1 LIMQNRSRVGWSLAH
16 ACAKRVFPEQSKKW
30 QLVTTIALTGLVAA
44 FLLLILTPWPFK
56 SQIPWGGKDSNRVL
70 TQTHELPPDTRVL
83 AAQISASPF
92 VEHKPINVSKPERL
106 TKASANA
113 LDKDLTGTGSEEPVN
128 AFTQERS
135 FPRLLGQI
143 TAKKGETIGVMISK
157 IYGSFNVKYLKLV
170 AFVNPHIKNL
180 DIIEVGDMVN
190 FPAIPITPDSLPEG
204 WWVQITEKE
213 KLENAYQFL
222 RAYPK
227 KEPPV
232 RIIPCWNNQD
242 GLKFAIVLQ
251 SNFLDEKSAR
261 SLMSLLPPM
270 IASSSKNLKQWK
282 EGTVFF
288 AELM

>member
-1 LIMQNRSRVGWSLAH
+1 MQNRSRAGWSLAH

-30 QLVTTIALTGLVAA
+30 QWVAATALTGLVAA

-70 TQTHELPPDTRVL
+70 AQTHEVFTDTQVGTVKISPDIL
-83 AAQISASPF
+83 ALYKSTTGAT
-92 VEHKPINVSKPERL
+92 PETL

-128 AFTQERS
+128 AFIQEKS

-143 TAKKGETIGVMISK
+143 TVKEGETIGAIISK
-157 IYGSFNVKYLKLV
+157 IYGSLNVKYLKTV
-170 AFVNPHIKNL
+170 AFVNPHIVNL
-180 DIIEVGDMVN
+180 DIIEVGDIVN
-190 FPAIPITPDSLPEG
+190 FPAIPITPYPLPEG
-204 WWVQITEKE
+204 WWIQVAEKE
-213 KLENAYQFL
+213 RLEKAYQFL
-222 RAYPK
+222 RTYPK
-227 KEPPV
+227 DAPPV

-261 SLMSLLPPM
+261 SLMSQLQPM
-270 IASSSKNLKQWK
+270 IPSSSKNLRQWE